1 MTESFS
7 VFTLLGPK
15 DIEYLGGIPG
25 KAIVG
30 LVSPEAMAAGRITP
44 STFRPNPEFADV
56 LHSVIETWAPE
67 SRSLQDEA
75 RRIEDGAVFVIDLR
89 TPTPLGEVPPED
101 ILGQFEAKAGFLVRN
116 SYHRNPN
123 HLLVSERGPFQL
135 DKPILARLL
144 DALRSLPPE

>member
-56 LHSVIETWAPE
+56 LHSVIET
-67 SRSLQDEA
+67 
-75 RRIEDGAVFVIDLR
+75 
-89 TPTPLGEVPPED
+89 
-101 ILGQFEAKAGFLVRN
+101 
-116 SYHRNPN
+116 
-123 HLLVSERGPFQL
+123 
-135 DKPILARLL
+135 
-144 DALRSLPPE
+144 